1 MKLKLLT
8 PLLLIVST
16 LFFVANASAEN
27 PSGYTQKL
35 NSEDAASLN
44 WDDLEVF
51 QPPSQPAAKEKTAK
65 EIEEGRKTYWR
76 RHCALQASHAKTEYI
91 AKQLEKVCLE
101 EAGATRSLF
110 DW

>member
-1 MKLKLLT
+1 MKLKHLT
-8 PLLLIVST
+8 PLLLIAST
-16 LFFVANASAEN
+16 LFFVANADAEKF
-27 PSGYTQKL
+27 TI
-35 NSEDAASLN
+35 EDFAEESFIVGKA
-44 WDDLEVF
+44 
-51 QPPSQPAAKEKTAK
+51 PKEKTAK

-76 RHCALQASHAKTEYI
+76 RQCALQASHAKTEYI

>member
-16 LFFVANASAEN
+16 LFFVANADAEN

-44 WDDLEVF
+44 WDDLEVV
-51 QPPSQPAAKEKTAK
+51 QPPKEKTAK
-65 EIEEGRKTYWR
+65 AIEEGRKTYWR
-76 RHCALQASHAKTEYI
+76 RQCALQASHAKTEYI